1 MEWGGEAIFMIG
13 KIWPSFD
20 IPVIVVRS
28 ANGNECVQPTSPHIN
43 TLL

>member
-1 MEWGGEAIFMIG
+1 MESGGEAIFTIG

-20 IPVIVVRS
+20 IPAFVVRG
-28 ANGNECVQPTSPHIN
+28 ANGKECVQPTSPLIN

>member
-1 MEWGGEAIFMIG
+1 MESGGEAIFTIG

-20 IPVIVVRS
+20 IPIFVRS
-28 ANGNECVQPTSPHIN
+28 ANGNECVQQPTSPLIN

>member
-1 MEWGGEAIFMIG
+1 MEWSGEAIFTID

-20 IPVIVVRS
+20 IPAFVVRS
-28 ANGNECVQPTSPHIN
+28 ANGNECVQPTNALIN

>member
-1 MEWGGEAIFMIG
+1 MEWGGEAIFTIG

-20 IPVIVVRS
+20 IPALVVRS
-28 ANGNECVQPTSPHIN
+28 ANGNECVQPPNPLIN

>member
-1 MEWGGEAIFMIG
+1 MESSGEAIFTIG

-20 IPVIVVRS
+20 IPAFVVRG
-28 ANGNECVQPTSPHIN
+28 ANGKECVQPTSPLIN

>member
-13 KIWPSFD
+13 KSGRHFD
-20 IPVIVVRS
+20 IPAFVVRS
-28 ANGNECVQPTSPHIN
+28 ANGNECVQPTSPLIN